1 MYLKT
6 FKNTVTDFIPNQ
18 YLCFE
23 LMFVYIEYKI
33 HLYILS
39 CSRNNNR
46 VHQGVSHPLFLLM
59 WLGETLSEMYSKF
72 CCSEDK
78 LEKHILY
85 LHSSLHWIPEHFTRK
100 ILKGFFQNSKFIQAH
115 SNKHVS
121 RVSWQF
127 WCWLEISFMHR
138 GEQLHI
144 SILQSQIVAW
154 NTGCHR
160 CLGP

>member
-39 CSRNNNR
+39 CSMNNKR

-59 WLGETLSEMYSKF
+59 WLGETLTEMYSKF

-85 LHSSLHWIPEHFTRK
+85 LHSSLHFTESQSISQEKYWRA
-100 ILKGFFQNSKFIQAH
+100 FFKNQNSYRHIQTSMCLEWVGSSAAYQH
-115 SNKHVS
+115 SAIS
-121 RVSWQF
+121 DSG
-127 WCWLEISFMHR
+127 LEYR
-138 GEQLHI
+138 
-144 SILQSQIVAW
+144 A
-154 NTGCHR
+154 
-160 CLGP
+160 P